1 MTRPNQERFSDI
13 VSAIERCQS
22 YAPHLRSGEFA
33 AMAYDAVLRNLAV
46 IGEAVCSLPSE
57 TRARMPEGRLARL
70 S

>member
-1 MTRPNQERFSDI
+1 VTRPDQERSDI

-46 IGEAVCSLPSE
+46 IAGAAHSPSWQ
-57 TRARMPEGRLARL
+57 RCW
-70 S
+70 